1 MSRLY
6 KRNNSP
12 HWWYSSGTPPHRIRI
27 SLKTTNKKTAQEI
40 AKELD
45 KKYTFDKFGI
55 PTTLS
60 VNFVTGLSIYYDKV
74 VSAKGESWSR
84 KIKSQLNSFREYIGD
99 PELLSINGG
108 MVEDYKNELLRSQAP
123 KTTRDKITTLK
134 NFFDYCILKGFMHT
148 NPCTNIVLPTKKPVN
163 PRKPVPIS
171 AIKEAIN
178 LADRKVDK
186 LFWQVLLYTQLR
198 VVDAGSLTKDDIKT
212 GLVQRKNRN
221 PLPLYIPKHLKKE
234 NLVMLCNTKTKQ
246 RTSLGKYKDI
256 MYQLGYKTTDFHSI
270 RHSVSTFLLSKN
282 YSMEDIKIITGHS
295 STAVHS
301 YVHPGRKELVGLL
314 SNI

>member
-134 NFFDYCILKGFMHT
+134 NFFDKDQEAYQDMFGTLI
-148 NPCTNIVLPTKKPVN
+148 ID
-163 PRKPVPIS
+163 
-171 AIKEAIN
+171 KEVFFDEVSKIA
-178 LADRKVDK
+178 
-186 LFWQVLLYTQLR
+186 
-198 VVDAGSLTKDDIKT
+198 
-212 GLVQRKNRN
+212 
-221 PLPLYIPKHLKKE
+221 KE
-234 NLVMLCNTKTKQ
+234 NYIKYFHEDKFNPT
-246 RTSLGKYKDI
+246 GKK
-256 MYQLGYKTTDFHSI
+256 
-270 RHSVSTFLLSKN
+270 
-282 YSMEDIKIITGHS
+282 
-295 STAVHS
+295 
-301 YVHPGRKELVGLL
+301 
-314 SNI
+314 